1 MTPRPANRQALRLP
15 FVLLALVAGAAGS
28 LPARAESPLLPPFG
42 FPDWIK
48 VKAATTTSDTRA
60 TQGAAGQVVCELTL
74 TATANPVTQDA
85 LEVKFTATWKAS
97 TKQWTFAPSQAAGA
111 NVFGTWSFPA
121 LSLSSSGTRWSLSG
135 TLGFAGTATGAASYL
150 GLTAPVSFLWDQ
162 TGFAAHLATPITKS
176 FGSGIS
182 VSLTGVALTRSP
194 AGWSAMAS
202 GQLTLSGATI
212 AGTLELSDG
221 LVHFSSTGPDT
232 SNAITLGALG
242 KVRLR
247 DLSVHYSGTA
257 SVSGNVVLYPAP
269 GTPAAQVFGAQIS
282 ATLAADSSLLTLSAT
297 FPQPVRLDI
306 GGGAAFA
313 VSSTTVHVPLDGK
326 PVSWTGQVSLQA
338 STAAPITGELFVSA
352 DGLSISHVQGLTPL
366 DDITVSLAA
375 PSGKT
380 GTSWSASF
388 DLTLSADAVNSLY
401 KSAGAADAK
410 VAKGIEVSGSIS
422 AHAVRISFKSLPPLP
437 MQIPDWLPLKA
448 DAIKE
453 FAITKEFGP
462 TGRVLVD
469 FSASLDLSSLPGFSG
484 VPAVSISGLFGKG
497 VSPPPMP
504 ALPGI
509 GGESGG
515 AAPAAPPPAPAT
527 SSWFAPALSAAM
539 PDFSQRFSW
548 FNSAGGNPNLPGFAF
563 GPLDPSVLSALPGI
577 QLPDIGALKL
587 SHLSGGGQGGKIFL
601 SGHFGLAMLQQVSIG
616 SFTLDNN
623 LDLDFAYDGQAL
635 RAAETLAHD
644 LPLPGGLD
652 LSLKGC
658 SLTRGHNDAGWTFTL
673 PAAFGIVR
681 NGTSLGSLSGSVTIG
696 KSVTLA
702 CAGPASFALSPN
714 VTVAIS
720 DVSLTLGSACSGT
733 GTVKFQIA
741 DGTTLSTLF
750 KGKSVLAFK
759 LSVDQNGYSIST
771 TEALPT
777 IHFPGGVDSLTLTKM
792 SIAQSLKTG
801 ALTLQ
806 GDATLNLSGNE
817 LHGDWNWDGNTFS
830 VSIDGAGLVDGLD
843 AVHLDVT
850 LTRDTAGNVVYVANV
865 SGALKRATLE
875 KFYRDHGFGI
885 GTGGVSGDATV
896 SGSVTKDTFA
906 VDIRNVPAPQL
917 PGSDDVSFDNL
928 EDLSVSVDRAKKTAT
943 VSATGQLTIKGVVRG
958 MRVTVTVLKTAA
970 ATSPDLT
977 LSISA
982 DKPPSASVVD
992 VGSFTFTRMSGGRS
1006 AGLWSVT
1013 GEFDFVPSTLW
1024 TRIRIGTWSVPG
1036 RLHFTFTFDKNGF
1049 VAMVNESSV
1058 KPDGAPQALPG
1069 IPLVPTGYQLR
1080 YDKTM
1085 PSGGL
1090 SFGILCALHVPKGDP
1105 LAGIIGFAPDLKAI
1119 QFKITD
1125 PKATVSLP
1133 ILDLATKKKLADIT
1147 ISNFALSMGDSPSV
1161 SGTVTVNLPPG
1172 RKNRRGPFA
1181 QVLGTDTLQA
1191 TLSGSPTA
1199 LMLTATI
1206 NSRNTVALGH
1216 LGNVTFDLVTVAIG
1230 SDGTAEVT
1238 GKATI
1243 PTPAGNRTFDLFA
1256 GMKSGEPFFGFK
1268 VEGNA
1273 PLELRVKD
1281 AFDFRISGAVTFG
1294 ANMLGFAT
1302 MSLEAVHL
1310 SLGAAGSPF
1319 AEFDTTNFVYY
1330 LPNEELETGFVFF
1343 DSIHG
1348 YMNVE
1353 GFQSNLTAS
1362 LPDPLS
1368 SANAEAVLEI
1378 LFAILSK
1385 DFQPSDFDKLKA
1397 PAFGLSNVYLQLP
1410 KVPGT
1415 AWDPARKAFVP
1426 TDDVFAG
1433 LFKSAD
1439 RKLVLVDNFSL
1450 KLSTLLKIVATPF
1463 MDPKAFAEQVALEL
1477 FEAVKGSHALS
1488 IGGME
1493 VATAEISIAK
1503 GGFHSS
1509 FKLDAQIPPHNPV
1522 VKFSSRFSGNIGQDG
1537 SWSFGCKDDFQIHSD
1552 GWQTVEKVNM
1562 TLSSKDGFSFSGSI
1576 LGATGTGTVR
1586 PDGGFDFTGHLDSKG
1601 KRSDGVVMDLSAG
1614 SDKGLTA
1621 RGRIYVNEHKVVDG
1635 KIDIEDGK
1643 ASFTLKPSVKEKDL
1657 ELDARLHFKVGLE
1670 KFSVD
1675 TSGSVT
1681 GKLDVAGIWIEF
1693 KDSGEFSLEG
1703 HILKVTIEGAGF
1715 SKKVSVNLETGAVT
1729 LD

>member
-1 MTPRPANRQALRLP
+1 MTPRHATSPAARFLFA
-15 FVLLALVAGAAGS
+15 VLTLVAGVSGS
-28 LPARAESPLLPPFG
+28 LPAGAETAPLPPFG
-42 FPDWIK
+42 FPDWLK
-48 VKAATTTSDTRA
+48 VKATTTTSDTRA
-60 TQGAAGQVVCELTL
+60 TQGAAGQVVCEVTL
-74 TATANPVTQDA
+74 SAATNPATQDL

-97 TKQWTFAPSQAAGA
+97 TKQWTFAPSRAAGA
-111 NVFGTWSFPA
+111 NVFGSWSFPA

-135 TLGFAGTATGAASYL
+135 TLGFAGTAAGAASYL
-150 GLTAPVSFLWDQ
+150 GLAAPVSFRWDQ
-162 TGFAAHLATPITKS
+162 TGFTASLATPLTKS
-176 FGSGIS
+176 FGSGITA
-182 VSLTGVALTRSP
+182 SLTGVALTRSP
-194 AGWSAMAS
+194 AGWSAMVSA
-202 GQLTLSGATI
+202 QLTLSGTII

-247 DLSVHYSGTA
+247 DLSVHYSGA
-257 SVSGNVVLYPAP
+257 AGISGNVSLYPAP
-269 GTPAAQVFGAQIS
+269 GTPAAQVFGVKFD
-282 ATLAADSSLLTLSAT
+282 ATLAADSSLITLSAT
-297 FPQPVRLDI
+297 FPQPVRLDL
-306 GGGAAFA
+306 GGGAAFT

-326 PVSWTGQVSLQA
+326 APSWTGQVSLQA
-338 STAAPITGELFVSA
+338 STAAPITGELSVSA
-352 DGLSISHVQGLTPL
+352 GGLSISHVQGLTPF
-366 DDITVSLAA
+366 DDVTISLAA
-375 PSGKT
+375 PSTKT
-380 GTSWSASF
+380 GNSWSASF
-388 DLTLSADAVNSLY
+388 DLTLSADTVNSLY

-410 VAKGIEVSGSIS
+410 VAKGIEVTGSIS
-422 AHAVRISFKSLPPLP
+422 AHAVRVAFKSLPPLP
-437 MQIPDWLPLKA
+437 MQIPDWLPLKP
-448 DAIKE
+448 DAIKD
-453 FAITKEFGP
+453 FAITREFGP

-484 VPAVSISGLFGKG
+484 APAVSISGLFGKG
-497 VSPPPMP
+497 VAPPPMP

-509 GGESGG
+509 GSGSGG
-515 AAPAAPPPAPAT
+515 AAPPSPPPAPAST
-527 SSWFAPALSAAM
+527 SWFAPALSAAM

-563 GPLDPSVLSALPGI
+563 GPLNPSVLSALPGI
-577 QLPDIGALKL
+577 QLPEIGALKL

-601 SGHFGLAMLQQVSIG
+601 SGHLGLAMLEQVSIG
-616 SFTLDNN
+616 NFKLDSN
-623 LDLDFAYDGQAL
+623 LDLDFAYDGQAFQ
-635 RAAETLAHD
+635 AAETLAHD

-652 LSLKGC
+652 LSLQGC
-658 SLTRGHNDAGWTFTL
+658 TLTRGHNDAGWTFTL

-681 NGTSLGSLSGSVTIG
+681 NGASLGSLSGSVTIG

-702 CAGPASFALSPN
+702 CAGPANFALTPN
-714 VTVAIS
+714 VSVAIS

-750 KGKSVLAFK
+750 KGRSVLAFK

-817 LHGDWNWDGNTFS
+817 LHGDWTWDGSRFTL
-830 VSIDGAGLVDGLD
+830 SIDGAGLVDGID

-850 LTRDTAGNVVYVANV
+850 LTRDSAGNVVYVADI

-875 KFYRDHGFGI
+875 KFYKDHGLGMAA
-885 GTGGVSGDATV
+885 GGAAGDATV
-896 SGSVTKDTFA
+896 SGSVTKDRFT

-917 PGSDDVSFDNL
+917 PGSDEVTFDNL
-928 EDLSVSVDRAKKTAT
+928 EDLSISVDRAKKAAT
-943 VSATGQLTIKGVVRG
+943 VSATGQLAIKGVVQG
-958 MRVTVTVLKTAA
+958 MRVTVSVLKTAA

-992 VGSFTFTRMSGGRS
+992 VGSFTFTRMSGGRT

-1024 TRIRIGTWSVPG
+1024 TRVHLGTWSVPG

-1049 VAMVNESSV
+1049 VASVNAPAG

-1069 IPLVPTGYQLR
+1069 IPLLPTGYQLR

-1085 PSGGL
+1085 PSAGL
-1090 SFGILCALHVPKGDP
+1090 SFGILCSLRVPKGDP
-1105 LAGIIGFAPDLKAI
+1105 LGGIIGFAPDLKAI

-1125 PKATVSLP
+1125 PKATVTLP

-1147 ISNFALSMGDSPSV
+1147 ISNFALAMGDSPSV
-1161 SGTVTVNLPPG
+1161 SGMVTVNLPPG
-1172 RKNRRGPFA
+1172 RKNRRSPFA
-1181 QVLGTDTLQA
+1181 QALGTDTLQA

-1199 LMLTATI
+1199 LTLTATL
-1206 NSRNTVALGH
+1206 NSHNTIALGH

-1238 GKATI
+1238 GKVTI

-1302 MSLEAVHL
+1302 MSLESVHL

-1330 LPNEELETGFVFF
+1330 LPNEELVTGFVFF

-1348 YMNVE
+1348 TMNVE
-1353 GFQSNLTAS
+1353 GFQANLTAS

-1378 LFAILSK
+1378 LFAILSR

-1397 PAFGLSNVYLQLP
+1397 PAFGLSNVYVQLP

-1415 AWDPARKAFVP
+1415 SWDPARKAFVP

-1463 MDPKAFAEQVALEL
+1463 MDPKAFAEQVALDL
-1477 FEAVKGSHALS
+1477 FEEVKGSHALVL
-1488 IGGME
+1488 GGTE
-1493 VATAEISIAK
+1493 VASADLSMAK
-1503 GGFHSS
+1503 GGFHAS
-1509 FKLDAQIPPHNPV
+1509 FKLDAQIPPHQPV
-1522 VKFSSRFSGNIGQDG
+1522 VKFSSRFAGNIGNDG
-1537 SWSFGCKDDFQIHSD
+1537 SWSFGCKDDFQLHAD
-1552 GWQTVEKVNM
+1552 GWQSVEKVNM

-1576 LGATGTGTVR
+1576 LGAAGTGTVR
-1586 PDGGFDFTGHLDSKG
+1586 PDGAFEFTGHLDSKG
-1601 KRSDGVVMDLSAG
+1601 KHSDGVVMDLTAG

-1643 ASFTLKPSVKEKDL
+1643 ASFTLKPSVRDKDF

-1681 GKLDVAGIWIEF
+1681 GKLDVAGIWVEF

-1703 HILKVTIEGAGF
+1703 HILKVTIEGTGF
-1715 SKKVSVNLETGAVT
+1715 SRKVSVNLETGSVT
-1729 LD
+1729 LE